1 MATRERVV
9 RAINRVVVPAYLA
22 MLRAR
27 RDPAGLLM
35 SPRVVDDPY
44 GVYDRLRQRGPV
56 VRTAIGGVVVTGHG
70 EAASVL
76 RDPQYV
82 VSPRRAKRFK
92 PPPVPAPDSPEA
104 LQPDDRSILLSMDPP
119 DHTRVRQFVSR
130 AFTPRAIEELV
141 AVTEEVVDRLVGGLA
156 ERTGFEVMSEL
167 AYPVPVAVICAILG
181 VPTSE
186 GSRVRRWG
194 YDIAPTLDF
203 TPSPKLV
210 ARAEAS
216 GAEGGEYFLDLVA
229 RRRRDPGEDLLS
241 ILVTAQAEGAELS
254 DQELLG
260 TCVLILLAGF
270 VTTVNLIGSGL
281 AALLEHP
288 AELERLRDDPALIPN
303 AIDEMLRYDSP
314 VQATGRI
321 AAEATTVGDARV
333 EAGEQVIVL
342 LGAANR
348 DPQVFPEPARLVVDR
363 PNANHHVSFGGGAH
377 HCLGA
382 ALARMEGRVVFE
394 ALVKRFSRISLAA
407 PPVRRPIFN
416 LRGFETLRVDVRR

>member
-1 MATRERVV
+1 RMATRERVV

-76 RDPQYV
+76 RDPQ
-82 VSPRRAKRFK
+82 
-92 PPPVPAPDSPEA
+92 
-104 LQPDDRSILLSMDPP
+104 
-119 DHTRVRQFVSR
+119 
-130 AFTPRAIEELV
+130 
-141 AVTEEVVDRLVGGLA
+141 
-156 ERTGFEVMSEL
+156 FEVMSEL
-167 AYPVPVAVICAILG
+167 ASPVPVAVICAILG

-203 TPSPKLV
+203 APSPKLV

-241 ILVTAQAEGAELS
+241 IL
-254 DQELLG
+254 
-260 TCVLILLAGF
+260 
-270 VTTVNLIGSGL
+270 
-281 AALLEHP
+281 
-288 AELERLRDDPALIPN
+288 
-303 AIDEMLRYDSP
+303 
-314 VQATGRI
+314 
-321 AAEATTVGDARV
+321 
-333 EAGEQVIVL
+333 
-342 LGAANR
+342 
-348 DPQVFPEPARLVVDR
+348 
-363 PNANHHVSFGGGAH
+363 
-377 HCLGA
+377 
-382 ALARMEGRVVFE
+382 
-394 ALVKRFSRISLAA
+394 
-407 PPVRRPIFN
+407 
-416 LRGFETLRVDVRR
+416 